1 MDSERALIILSSL
14 MVIMTISLKSCS
26 SLVTTINLSE

>member
-14 MVIMTISLKSCS
+14 MVIMAISLKSCS
-26 SLVTTINLSE
+26 SLVTTVSLSE